1 MNSVTKY
8 FYMKILSLFMVVL
21 GFSYSITSFYNF
33 YSYLYGDSI
42 IANAN
47 IYIMSLGLL
56 FPLYTFIFGIYCYFY
71 VDNNYKNI
79 NPFILSSGISLL
91 IVGIMRL
98 VVNNG
103 IMQFIHH
110 SYSFVLIVLSSLLIY
125 GCIKY
130 KY

>member
-1 MNSVTKY
+1 MTK
-8 FYMKILSLFMVVL
+8 FLYMKILGLFMVIL
-21 GFSYSITSFYNF
+21 GFSYCLTSFHNF
-33 YSYLYGDSI
+33 YAYLFGDLL

-47 IYIMSLGLL
+47 IYIMSLGLW
-56 FPLYTFIFGIYCYFY
+56 FPLYTFIFVFYRYFY

>member
-1 MNSVTKY
+1 
-8 FYMKILSLFMVVL
+8 MKILSLFMVVL

-110 SYSFVLIVLSSLLIY
+110 SYSFVLIVLSSLVIY